1 MTVSRPAV
9 LVVSERL
16 YARHLRWPYFLTS
29 VLTAATTNLQ
39 LSSGSLGWQISPGA
53 LREREFAFEHPVLTQ
68 EFGRADW
75 QLEGCIHG
83 ALAAL
88 IWLAEREEARQAAVR
103 G

>member
-1 MTVSRPAV
+1 MSACYPAT

-16 YARHLRWPYFLTS
+16 YDRHLRWPVFLPS

-39 LSSGSLGWQISPGA
+39 LSSGSLRWQVSPGA
-53 LREREFAFEHPVLTQ
+53 LRGSEFAFEHPVLTQ

-75 QLEGCIHG
+75 QLEGCIYG